1 VTYKQVIHYINRH
14 KYEGG
19 YTFVEMAERTGVS
32 RTTISRFLNGD
43 DMGVKNFFKL
53 LKGLNIEF
61 EIEDF

>member
-1 VTYKQVIHYINRH
+1 M
-14 KYEGG
+14 
-19 YTFVEMAERTGVS
+19 EMAERTGVS